1 MENKLTIYNTLS
13 RQKELFV
20 PLHAPHVGM
29 YVCGPTVY
37 GDAHLGHARPAITF
51 DILFRYL
58 THLGYKVRYVRNIT
72 DVGHLEHDADE
83 GEDKIAK
90 KARLEQLEPMEVVQ
104 YYLNRYHKA
113 MEALNVLPPSIE
125 PHASGHIIEQIDQV
139 EEILASCAKEVTRFV
154 FRAGEENKNLNT
166 VQDLYEHLILHHFE
180 RKDMLVA
187 LGGGVV
193 GDLAGFTAATYL
205 RGVDFVQIPTTLLS
219 QVDSSI
225 GGKTGVDFNCYKNM
239 VGAFHQPK
247 LVYMNLSAL
256 KTLTDEQF
264 ACGMGEIL
272 KHGLI
277 KDQGYYEWT
286 ICHRQE
292 IMERSLEVLE
302 EMISRS
308 CEIKRDVVEKD
319 PTEKGDRALLNFGH
333 TLGHAIEKLK
343 NFSLMHGQCVAL
355 GSLAASYLS
364 MRRGQITEAELT
376 AIKAANIAFGLPVS
390 VEGVTPEEVVATTR
404 SDKKMEAGKVKFIL
418 LNSIGDACIDRSV
431 TDQEMEDAVKYLEN
445 ITLL

>member
-1 MENKLTIYNTLS
+1 MGIWPVSL
-13 RQKELFV
+13 Q
-20 PLHAPHVGM
+20 
-29 YVCGPTVY
+29 
-37 GDAHLGHARPAITF
+37 
-51 DILFRYL
+51 
-58 THLGYKVRYVRNIT
+58 
-72 DVGHLEHDADE
+72 
-83 GEDKIAK
+83 
-90 KARLEQLEPMEVVQ
+90 RLIFEV
-104 YYLNRYHKA
+104 
-113 MEALNVLPPSIE
+113 
-125 PHASGHIIEQIDQV
+125 
-139 EEILASCAKEVTRFV
+139 
-154 FRAGEENKNLNT
+154 
-166 VQDLYEHLILHHFE
+166 
-180 RKDMLVA
+180 
-187 LGGGVV
+187 
-193 GDLAGFTAATYL
+193 
-205 RGVDFVQIPTTLLS
+205 VDFVQIPTTLLS

-225 GGKTGVDFNCYKNM
+225 GGKTGVDFNCYKKY
-239 VGAFHQPK
+239 GRSLSSAETG
-247 LVYMNLSAL
+247 VYESVCPEDADRRTVCLWHGRN
-256 KTLTDEQF
+256 
-264 ACGMGEIL
+264 L

-376 AIKAANIAFGLPVS
+376 AIKEANIAFGLPVS

>member
-1 MENKLTIYNTLS
+1 MDTTKYRTQIPVKKDGIFAYEIYLEKDFGMLAERLKVCKPENRRLCIVTDS
-13 RQKELFV
+13 
-20 PLHAPHVGM
+20 
-29 YVCGPTVY
+29 TV
-37 GDAHLGHARPAITF
+37 D
-51 DILFRYL
+51 
-58 THLGYKVRYVRNIT
+58 
-72 DVGHLEHDADE
+72 
-83 GEDKIAK
+83 
-90 KARLEQLEPMEVVQ
+90 Q
-104 YYLNRYHKA
+104 YY
-113 MEALNVLPPSIE
+113 
-125 PHASGHIIEQIDQV
+125 GDQV

-376 AIKAANIAFGLPVS
+376 TIKEANIAFGLPVS